1 MQLNKWF
8 LKPIA
13 KFLRLPFVAVI
24 FHSRILQFITLRGKN
39 SRTSRPSLP
48 LKNSCTYYLIA
59 TTVNPQQKFL
69 TLLTAGGVNQK
80 FFLRKMHSTISKFGG
95 CLFILL
101 ISICI
106 WLHDTM
112 LYICIPP
119 REIQK
124 RITPL
129 SSTQYKDDFFT
140 KKYFEVEVLVGIIQ
154 IFFFQDAQIWQLVRE
169 NFRQA
174 SNIRLISLPTSG
186 SVSG

>member
-1 MQLNKWF
+1 
-8 LKPIA
+8 
-13 KFLRLPFVAVI
+13 
-24 FHSRILQFITLRGKN
+24 
-39 SRTSRPSLP
+39 
-48 LKNSCTYYLIA
+48 
-59 TTVNPQQKFL
+59 
-69 TLLTAGGVNQK
+69 
-80 FFLRKMHSTISKFGG
+80 
-95 CLFILL
+95 
-101 ISICI
+101 
-106 WLHDTM
+106 M